1 MDDLPPLN
9 DSDLLWEVIK
19 PVLDQYNPT
28 DTCLGTLFSK
38 IVCQIFVGHGINR
51 DEFLDQMSR
60 CYDAHYQS
68 AAKKD
73 EIQ

>member
-9 DSDLLWEVIK
+9 DSGLLWDVIK
-19 PVLDQYNPT
+19 PVIEQYNPT
-28 DTCLGTLFSK
+28 DMCLGSLCAK
-38 IVCQIFVGHGINR
+38 ILAQIFVGHGINR
-51 DEFLDQMSR
+51 DEFLNQMSG
-60 CYDAHYQS
+60 CYDDHYQR